1 MKDRLANL
9 KNLLW
14 AAAILLCLVA
24 VLVGLI
30 FAMSQKNTAERPDG
44 TLVLGQ
50 IERASLKNSG
60 GSRDVIGME
69 TAAGA
74 ALNILPESSKGNLE
88 SVFGMTFLCDRT
100 VQGLRTY
107 ASQYGDGVSAQIWT
121 DDGGGL
127 PAKNAAETSIV
138 FYDGSLI
145 TAANAAMVTRPKTM
159 VLYLGGDG
167 LADTSEQ
174 EFIDG
179 YTALIDSIRSASPA
193 TQIIVCSIGSVSSN
207 YQGGDGLDPQLI
219 SRANGWIRQVCIN
232 TGAYYADLAAFLNDE
247 YGFLSDAFLM
257 PDGRSIAA
265 AGIALI
271 VDYFRFHYV

>member
-1 MKDRLANL
+1 MKNRLSNV

-24 VLVGLI
+24 LLIGLV
-30 FAMSQKNTAERPDG
+30 FAMSQKSQAERLDG

-50 IERASLKNSG
+50 IERNRPSASG
-60 GSRDVIGME
+60 DVVGME
-69 TAAGA
+69 NVVGST
-74 ALNILPESSKGNLE
+74 LIPLPESSKGNLE
-88 SVFGMTFLCDRT
+88 TVFGMTFLCDKT
-100 VQGLRTY
+100 IMNLRAY
-107 ASQYGDGVSAQIWT
+107 AQNYGDGVNAQIWT
-121 DDGGGL
+121 DDGSGFI
-127 PAKNAAETSIV
+127 AKNADQTNIV
-138 FYDGSLI
+138 FYDGSKI

-167 LADTSEQ
+167 LAGTTEE
-174 EFIDG
+174 EFIGG
-179 YTALIDSIRSASPA
+179 YTRLIEDIRSASPG
-193 TQIIVCSIGSVSSN
+193 TQIVVCSIGSVSSN
-207 YQGGDGLDPQLI
+207 YQGSDGLNPQLI
-219 SRANGWIRQVCIN
+219 AQANAWIRRVCIN